1 MVITTSDKAL
11 GFPFSL
17 PCLYLC
23 IYVQNKTRVCLLNL
37 CSGLIASDISPSS
50 DLSAVS
56 KHELFDVI

>member
-1 MVITTSDKAL
+1 VVITTSDKAL

-23 IYVQNKTRVCLLNL
+23 IYMQNKTRVGLLNC

-50 DLSAVS
+50 DQSAVTE
-56 KHELFDVI
+56 HELFNVM